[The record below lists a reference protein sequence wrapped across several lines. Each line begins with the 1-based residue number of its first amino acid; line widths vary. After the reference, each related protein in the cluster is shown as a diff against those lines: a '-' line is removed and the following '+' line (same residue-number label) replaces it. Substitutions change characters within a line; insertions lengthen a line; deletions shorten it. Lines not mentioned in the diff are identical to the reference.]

1 MDNEMRVIT
10 TNKKAYY
17 NFFISDLVEAG
28 VVLKGSEVKSVREN
42 GMSLNE
48 SFVIIKN
55 GEIFLKNAYIKTYE
69 HDKISQL
76 DERRTRKLLLH
87 KAEIEKFSRK
97 VQEKGFSLM
106 ATKAYFDKGRVKISI
121 GLAKGKKLYDKREC
135 KKQDTIK
142 QEIRKIV
149 KEGGR

>member
-1 MDNEMRVIT
+1 MRVIT
-10 TNKKAYY
+10 TNKKAFY

-28 VVLKGSEVKSVREN
+28 IVLKGSEVKSIRQN

-48 SFVIIKN
+48 SFVIVKDD
-55 GEIFLKNAYIKTYE
+55 EMFLKNAYIKTYK
-69 HDKISQL
+69 HDKISKL

-142 QEIRKIV
+142 QEIRRVV

>member
-1 MDNEMRVIT
+1 MRVIT

-17 NFFISDLVEAG
+17 NFFISDVVEAG

-69 HDKISQL
+69 HDKISKL

-97 VQEKGFSLM
+97 VQEP
-106 ATKAYFDKGRVKISI
+106 RPV
-121 GLAKGKKLYDKREC
+121 
-135 KKQDTIK
+135 
-142 QEIRKIV
+142 
-149 KEGGR
+149 

>member
-1 MDNEMRVIT
+1 MDNEMKVIT
-10 TNKKAYY
+10 TNKKAFF

-28 VVLKGSEVKSVREN
+28 IELKGSEVKSIRVN

-48 SFVIIKN
+48 SFVLIKN
-55 GEIFLKNAYIKTYE
+55 DEIFLKNAYIKPYE
-69 HDKISQL
+69 HDKISKI

-87 KAEIEKFSRK
+87 KAEIVKLGRK

-106 ATKAYFDKGRVKISI
+106 AIKAYFDKGKVKISV
-121 GLAKGKKLYDKREC
+121 GLAKGKHLYDKRATEKEGAV
-135 KKQDTIK
+135 KK
-142 QEIRKIV
+142 ELRRVV

>member
-1 MDNEMRVIT
+1 MRVIT

-48 SFVIIKN
+48 SFVVIKN

>member
-1 MDNEMRVIT
+1 MNNEMKVIT
-10 TNKKAYY
+10 TNKKAFF

-28 VVLKGSEVKSVREN
+28 IVLKGSEVKSIRQN

-48 SFVIIKN
+48 SFVIVKDD
-55 GEIFLKNAYIKTYE
+55 EMFLKNAYIKTYE
-69 HDKISQL
+69 HDKISKL

-87 KAEIEKFSRK
+87 KAEIEKLSRK
-97 VQEKGFSLM
+97 AQEKGFSLM
-106 ATKAYFDKGRVKISI
+106 ATKAYFDKGRVKISV
-121 GLAKGKKLYDKREC
+121 GLARGKKLYDKREC

-142 QEIRKIV
+142 QEIRRVV

>member
-1 MDNEMRVIT
+1 MNNEMRVIT

-28 VVLKGSEVKSVREN
+28 VVLKGGEVKSVREN

-48 SFVIIKN
+48 SFVVIKN

-142 QEIRKIV
+142 QEIRRVV

>member
-1 MDNEMRVIT
+1 MNNEMRVIT

-142 QEIRKIV
+142 QEIRRVV

>member
-1 MDNEMRVIT
+1 MRVIT

-69 HDKISQL
+69 HDKISKL

-142 QEIRKIV
+142 QEIRKVV

>member
-69 HDKISQL
+69 HDKISKL

-142 QEIRKIV
+142 QEIRKVV

>member
-28 VVLKGSEVKSVREN
+28 VVLKGGEVKSVREN

-48 SFVIIKN
+48 SFVVIKN

>member
-1 MDNEMRVIT
+1 MRVIT

-142 QEIRKIV
+142 QEIRKVV

>member
-48 SFVIIKN
+48 SFVVIKN

-142 QEIRKIV
+142 QEIRRVV

>member
-1 MDNEMRVIT
+1 MRVIT
-10 TNKKAYY
+10 TNKKAHY

-28 VVLKGSEVKSVREN
+28 IALKGCEVKSIRCN

-48 SFVIIKN
+48 SFVFIKD

-69 HDKISQL
+69 HDKISKL

-106 ATKAYFDKGRVKISI
+106 ATKAYFDKGRVKISV
-121 GLAKGKKLYDKREC
+121 GLARGKKLYDKRES
-135 KKQDTIK
+135 KKQDSIK
-142 QEIRKIV
+142 REISKVV

>member
-1 MDNEMRVIT
+1 MRVIT

-142 QEIRKIV
+142 QEIRRVV

>member
-1 MDNEMRVIT
+1 MNNEMRVIT

-28 VVLKGSEVKSVREN
+28 VVLKGGEVKSVREN
-42 GMSLNE
+42 GMGLNE

-142 QEIRKIV
+142 QEIRRVV

>member
-55 GEIFLKNAYIKTYE
+55 GEIFLKNAYIKNYE
-69 HDKISQL
+69 HDKISKL

-121 GLAKGKKLYDKREC
+121 GLARGKKLYDKREC

>member
-1 MDNEMRVIT
+1 MNNEMRVIT

-106 ATKAYFDKGRVKISI
+106 ATKAYFDKGRVKISK

-142 QEIRKIV
+142 QEIRRVV

>member
-1 MDNEMRVIT
+1 MNNEMRVIT

-28 VVLKGSEVKSVREN
+28 VVLKGGEVKSVREN

-142 QEIRKIV
+142 QEIRRVV

>member
-1 MDNEMRVIT
+1 MRVIT

-28 VVLKGSEVKSVREN
+28 VVLKGGEVKSVREN

>member
-48 SFVIIKN
+48 SFVVIKN
-55 GEIFLKNAYIKTYE
+55 GEIFLKNAYIKNYE

-142 QEIRKIV
+142 QEIRRVV

>member
-1 MDNEMRVIT
+1 MNNEMRVIT

-48 SFVIIKN
+48 SFVVIKN

-142 QEIRKIV
+142 QEIRKVV